1 MTNRRIIYPT
11 NGGGVAVIVPA
22 PEWLAQEGNT
32 LETLAETVVP
42 AGVTWRIVDTSDLPI
57 DRSFRNAWKLEDDQ
71 ITEDWAKSVE
81 ITKNRLREER
91 KPLFETADVK
101 AMLDIEATGAVSP
114 ETAALKQSLRD
125 VTALADTAESRD
137 DLLALKAA
145 ASNIST

>member
-1 MTNRRIIYPT
+1 MSQRIIYTDPITGNVCVVIPT
-11 NGGGVAVIVPA
+11 GEEPIETVAVKVIP
-22 PEWLAQEGNT
+22 PGISYK
-32 LETLAETVVP
+32 
-42 AGVTWRIVDTSDLPI
+42 IVDASGIPA

-91 KPLFETADVK
+91 KPLFEAADVK
-101 AMLDIEATGAVSP
+101 AMRDIESTGAVSP

-125 VTALADTAESRD
+125 VTALADAAQTRD

-145 ASNIST
+145 GG